1 MAEKA
6 DPQVRIGVV
15 GNNLYGQVFAR
26 SAVATGRAQ
35 VVALCPEF
43 DEPLEPLAT
52 ENQLRTYPDLAA
64 MLERESLDA
73 VLLAC
78 VTARHETDTL
88 AALAAGVHVLM
99 DRPVAPTLEACDRMA
114 ARAESER
121 RVVMVGHVLQ
131 FWPEYVAARE
141 MIRRGELGR
150 ITGVTASRVSG
161 LLNPGWRGRLLNPS
175 YGFGGLEA
183 HVHDI
188 DLLNALL
195 GEPAT
200 VWAQARRTEQGG
212 WLRVQS
218 ALGYSNG
225 CRAGVEA
232 DYSVPL
238 NFPLMM
244 YLRVVGEL
252 GTLVYTFR
260 GALAARETARRRLML
275 FQSDAAPV
283 PVQVTVTDAYVG
295 MMNHFLDAV
304 QHGNMLEWG
313 TLRQARAALQVLLAI
328 EQAATK
334 AERDHGA

>member
-1 MAEKA
+1 MTEQAA
-6 DPQVRIGVV
+6 PQVRIGIV

-26 SAVATGRAQ
+26 SVAATGRAK

-43 DEPLEPLAT
+43 QEPLEPLAT
-52 ENQLRTYPDLAA
+52 EYQLKTYPGLAT

-73 VLLAC
+73 VLLAS
-78 VTARHETDTL
+78 VTARHEADTL
-88 AALAAGVHVLM
+88 AALAAGVHILM
-99 DRPVAPTLEACDRMA
+99 DRPVALTLEACDRMT

-131 FWPEYVAARE
+131 FWPEYVAVRE
-141 MIRRGELGR
+141 MVQRGDLGQ

-161 LLNPGWRGRLLNPS
+161 LLNPGWRGRLLNPE

-195 GEPAT
+195 GEPKT
-200 VWAQARRTEQGG
+200 VWAQASRTEQGG
-212 WLRVQS
+212 WTRVQS

-244 YLRVVGEL
+244 YLRVVGEQ

-260 GALAARETARRRLML
+260 GALAARETARRQLML
-275 FQSDAAPV
+275 FQSDAVPV

-304 QHGNMLEWG
+304 QHGATLEWG
-313 TLRQARAALQVLLAI
+313 TLGQARAALQVLLAI
-328 EQAATK
+328 VKSANRA
-334 AERDHGA
+334 D